1 MEKLVKLWD
10 WSKFLQDLEKPEHT
24 ILGLMSGTS
33 ADGLDIANVT
43 FKYEDNNLT
52 FQIKK
57 AVTVS
62 YEKEFQKRILESYDK
77 RLADVEYVT
86 RINFELARLHARM
99 VKDLNLN
106 FDFIAYHGQT
116 VYHLPS
122 EGATLQLGEADVLA
136 VELGKPVVFDFRK
149 KDMAL
154 GGQGAPISAYFDS
167 LFLIRD
173 EQTAVLNVGG
183 ISNITTLN
191 SDGNLIAFDTGP
203 GNCLVDLVCQKYFNV
218 KYDVNG
224 EISGQGNLDENLLK
238 IFMEQDRVYAEKKP
252 PKTTGREVYND
263 EFLNNALAKAG
274 KIDYL
279 DLLRTLVRFTAQ
291 SIEKNIRLHALQVK
305 RLVVVGGGAY
315 NRTLTNDLRDLGF
328 EIIVP
333 DETLINFREAIA
345 IALLGELFLRGLA
358 HYSTVTGAIKPSVLG
373 KLALPV

>member
-1 MEKLVKLWD
+1 
-10 WSKFLQDLEKPEHT
+10 
-24 ILGLMSGTS
+24 
-33 ADGLDIANVT
+33 
-43 FKYEDNNLT
+43 
-52 FQIKK
+52 
-57 AVTVS
+57 
-62 YEKEFQKRILESYDK
+62 
-77 RLADVEYVT
+77 
-86 RINFELARLHARM
+86 
-99 VKDLNLN
+99 
-106 FDFIAYHGQT
+106 
-116 VYHLPS
+116 
-122 EGATLQLGEADVLA
+122 ATLQLGEADVLA

-149 KDMAL
+149 KDVAL